1 MRIAMISTY
10 PPIECGIAT
19 YSENLCA
26 AFPRDEDEVV
36 VVSQHGAKGEGVFPV
51 YNAAD
56 DNIAAEIFH
65 ILGKL
70 TPDVVHIQHEFGLYG
85 ELHGIQVN
93 ELVLRL
99 RMAGVPVIVTLHTVR
114 APMPRDD
121 QIVLKNIVQ
130 DSDGVIVH
138 EPFQKEILKE
148 TFGSADN
155 VHVIPHGIRNIK
167 PVEDAKALIGAEGRK
182 TALLVGYYRP
192 TKRFE
197 RAVRIWPCVVERC
210 PDALLVVAGKM
221 RNIAFS
227 DYYCELMKEVE
238 ASPVRDNILVL
249 RGQFPQH
256 TFDTLISSAD
266 CMLLPYEA
274 GAQSGILCN
283 AAAFHVPVVT
293 SDLKSFDEWNRKSGG
308 GLSAG
313 SDDEYVDQ
321 ICKVLEDDSLRNRL
335 KSNIRNFIPPMYWD
349 NVVRQHREIYNEAV
363 RCPVMSS
370 RYFYAPEE

>member
-26 AFPRDEDEVV
+26 AFPSHEDELVI
-36 VVSQHGAKGEGVFPV
+36 VSQHGARGEGVFPV

-85 ELHGIQVN
+85 EQHGIQVN
-93 ELVLRL
+93 ELILRL
-99 RMAGVPVIVTLHTVR
+99 RMAGLPVIVTLHTVR
-114 APMPRDD
+114 SPMPRDD
-121 QIVLKNIVQ
+121 RIILKNIVQ
-130 DSDGVIVH
+130 DCNAVIVH

-155 VHVIPHGIRNIK
+155 VRVIPHGIRDIK
-167 PVEDAKALIGAEGRK
+167 PVKDARKLIGAEGRK

-192 TKRFE
+192 SKRFE
-197 RAVRIWPCVVERC
+197 KIIRLWPRVVERC
-210 PDALLVVAGKM
+210 PDALLVLAGKM
-221 RNIAFS
+221 RNIASS
-227 DYYCELMKEVE
+227 DYYCELMKEVD
-238 ASPVRDNILVL
+238 ASTVKDHILVL

-256 TFDTLISSAD
+256 TFDTIISSAD

-283 AAAFHVPVVT
+283 AAAFHIPVVT
-293 SDLKSFDEWNRKSGG
+293 SNLKSFDEWNRLSGG

-313 SDDEYVDQ
+313 TDDEFVSQ
-321 ICKVLEDDSLRNRL
+321 IVRVLEDKSLRNSL
-335 KSNIRNFIPPMYWD
+335 KKNIRKFIPPLFWD
-349 NVVRQHREIYNEAV
+349 HVAEQHREIYEETV
-363 RCPVMSS
+363 RCPVISS
-370 RYFYAPEE
+370 RYFYVPEE